1 MATIAALTA
10 VENKIPNVSNSVK
23 KTDFKT
29 NVSEIENK
37 ITTDHDDGKYITT
50 QKVNKADFDNK
61 LKTVNENVTSN
72 KTIYLLAGNKLNE
85 LSKKVKAIST
95 TKLTEYLIN

>member
-37 ITTDHDDGKYITT
+37 ITTDHDGGKYITT
-50 QKVNKADFDNK
+50 QKFNTADFDNK
-61 LKTVNENVTSN
+61 LKTLNENVTSN
-72 KTIYLLAGNKLNE
+72 KAKYLLAGNKLNE
-85 LSKKVKAIST
+85 LSKNVEAIST
-95 TKLTEYLIN
+95 KKLTEYLIN